1 MQLTQESMLN
11 AIHRVSNAMKTMKNE
26 GMDEVFPIG
35 LIDIHL
41 WEWPQGI
48 GLYGMLQY
56 FQETGDSLTLQFLTN
71 WYDKHIS
78 KGLPEK
84 NVNSCSPLLTLIS
97 LCEITNKAEYIQ
109 VCDEW
114 SRWIMDGQ
122 HGLIRTGDG
131 AFQHMITGEANDG
144 QVLIDTLFMSVLF
157 LAKAGVYFNRPAYI
171 EEAKKQFLIHIKY
184 LFDRRTS
191 LFFHGWEFGG
201 NHNYGEIHWGRGN
214 AWYTSGIVDFLDMVG
229 LEEGLKQYLLDTMR
243 SQVKSLAKLQRE
255 DGMWTTVLD
264 DPSSYPETS
273 CTAAFAYGILK
284 GVRKGH
290 LDESY
295 LKIGQ
300 KALQA
305 VIARID
311 DMGIVRE
318 VSYGTPVGRDAQ
330 FYKDIPISPMTYG
343 QALTILCLIEGLR
356 HLK

>member
-1 MQLTQESMLN
+1 MQLTQETMIN
-11 AIHRVSNAMKTMKNE
+11 TIHRVSNAMKTMKNE

-48 GLYGMLQY
+48 GLYGMFQY
-56 FQETGDSLTLQFLTN
+56 FQETGDPLTLQFLTD
-71 WYDKHIS
+71 WYDNHIS

-97 LCEITNKAEYIQ
+97 LCEITNKEEYIQ

-114 SRWIMDGQ
+114 SLWIMDEQ

-157 LAKAGVYFNRPAYI
+157 LAKAGVYFNRSDYI
-171 EEAKKQFLIHIKY
+171 EEAKKQFLVHIKY

-214 AWYTSGIVDFLDMVG
+214 AWYTSGIVDFLDMVEV
-229 LEEGLKQYLLDTMR
+229 EEGLKQYLLDTMR

-264 DPSSYPETS
+264 DPSSYSETS
-273 CTAAFAYGILK
+273 CTAAFVYGILK
-284 GVRKGH
+284 GVRKGY
-290 LDESY
+290 LDESH
-295 LKIGQ
+295 LKIGM
-300 KALQA
+300 KALSA

-311 DMGIVRE
+311 DKGIVRE
-318 VSYGTPVGRDAQ
+318 VSYGTPVGRDAK